1 LWQSYPVSN
10 ADSFLQMD
18 KLTEIMNW
26 KRNEIAPRI
35 RPVRDE
41 ELIRLAEKFPFR
53 GAFRDALSSAK
64 ELSVI
69 AEIKRRSPSA
79 GEIADIPDAPDQ
91 ARKYVNAE
99 VDCLSILT
107 DQKYFGG
114 HLDDLSEVTDF
125 LRERNRPLP
134 CLRKDFMVHPIQVSE
149 AAEGGAR
156 AILII
161 VRALS
166 DDEMKELRES
176 ADLAGLDCLY
186 EVHEES
192 ELDRVLPHNPEII
205 GVNNRDLTR
214 FVTDLSISEELIPQI
229 PDHIVKVSES
239 GISEPEDAWRARD
252 AGADAIL
259 CGEALMKAE
268 DPERFV
274 ADMKEE

>member
-1 LWQSYPVSN
+1 
-10 ADSFLQMD
+10 MD

-26 KRNEIAPRI
+26 KRKEIAPRI

-53 GAFRDALSSAK
+53 GAFRGALSSAD

-114 HLDDLSEVTDF
+114 HLDDLSDVTDF

-166 DDEMKELRES
+166 DDEMKALRES

-229 PDHIVKVSES
+229 PDNIVKVSES
-239 GISEPEDAWRARD
+239 GILEPEDAWRVRD

-268 DPERFV
+268 DPEGFV
-274 ADMKEE
+274 AEMKDE

>member
-1 LWQSYPVSN
+1 
-10 ADSFLQMD
+10 MD

-26 KRNEIAPRI
+26 KRKEIAPRI

-53 GAFRDALSSAK
+53 GAFRDALSTPD

-149 AAEGGAR
+149 AVEGGAR

-186 EVHEES
+186 EVHEKS
-192 ELDRVLPHNPEII
+192 ELDRALPHNPEII

-214 FVTDLSISEELIPQI
+214 FVTDLSISEDLIPQI

-239 GISEPEDAWRARD
+239 GILEPEDAWRARD

>member
-1 LWQSYPVSN
+1 
-10 ADSFLQMD
+10 
-18 KLTEIMNW
+18 MNW
-26 KRNEIAPRI
+26 KRKEIAPRI

-53 GAFRDALSSAK
+53 GAFRDALSSAE

-149 AAEGGAR
+149 AAERGA
-156 AILII
+156 
-161 VRALS
+161 
-166 DDEMKELRES
+166 
-176 ADLAGLDCLY
+176 
-186 EVHEES
+186 
-192 ELDRVLPHNPEII
+192 
-205 GVNNRDLTR
+205 
-214 FVTDLSISEELIPQI
+214 
-229 PDHIVKVSES
+229 
-239 GISEPEDAWRARD
+239 
-252 AGADAIL
+252 
-259 CGEALMKAE
+259 
-268 DPERFV
+268 
-274 ADMKEE
+274 